1 MGKKEKKEKKEKIK
15 RFSAKKSIIDGKEVF
30 LQNSLIS
37 DTYLS
42 LAELKEK
49 CWEQM
54 LEHSF
59 SYLPYDDK
67 DSKHYSGYQ
76 LTIGS
81 HKYLVDPLFYPEI
94 HTFFLTAGR
103 IYSQYQDLDPIED
116 VPEEEKKIFFQAL
129 QNVLPN
135 LAEKEAL
142 RLSFSPNDSEY
153 NEFKIMNG
161 QFCMNLLSVLC
172 MFGAFFITVPMID
185 VIGWGMIPI
194 EIFSAAIPLAAK
206 DVWYRKNYEKA
217 TKKYQVFLE
226 QNNVSLE
233 NENNSKSD
241 ETILEDTLSQE
252 DKLMISPTVTS
263 FEEVYDFIKAL
274 PSSSQKNAFSLQLK
288 DLMDRYLSADDMI
301 EKLPT
306 ELERSQ
312 QRNKVDAVFQNQ
324 LLFLRQDVVN
334 YQHQSEENLTSIQR
348 LKNLRN
354 ELQTSSFQ
362 DDDVALTLEEVLSSD
377 EPFGTSSE
385 KVVKIGAKVPIHKK
399 K

>member
-1 MGKKEKKEKKEKIK
+1 MGKKEKKEKKEKLK
-15 RFSAKKSIIDGKEVF
+15 RFSAKKSIIDGKEIF

-42 LAELKEK
+42 LNELKEK

-67 DSKHYSGYQ
+67 DSKYLSGYQ
-76 LTIGS
+76 LMIGS
-81 HKYLVDPLFYPEI
+81 QKYLIDPLFYPEI

-116 VPEEEKKIFFQAL
+116 VPEEEKEIFFQAL

-142 RLSFSPNDSEY
+142 RLSFSPNAHEYSEV
-153 NEFKIMNG
+153 KIMNG
-161 QFCMNLLSVLC
+161 QFCMNLLAVLC
-172 MFGAFFITVPMID
+172 MFGTFLVTFPMID
-185 VIGWGMIPI
+185 VIGWGLIPI
-194 EIFSAAIPLAAK
+194 EIFSAAIPLAGK

-217 TKKYQVFLE
+217 TKKFQAFLQ
-226 QNNVSLE
+226 QNDVSVE
-233 NENNSKSD
+233 SEDNFKSD
-241 ETILEDTLSQE
+241 ETILEETLSQE
-252 DKLMISPTVTS
+252 DVMISPIVTS

-274 PSSSQKNAFSLQLK
+274 PSSSQKTQFSLQLK
-288 DLMDRYLSADDMI
+288 DLMDRYLNADDMI
-301 EKLPT
+301 DKLPT
-306 ELERSQ
+306 ELERNQ
-312 QRNKVDAVFQNQ
+312 QRNKIDAAFQNK
-324 LLFLRQDVVN
+324 LLFLRQDVMN
-334 YQHQSEENLTSIQR
+334 YQCQSEENLTSIQK
-348 LKNLRN
+348 LKKLRD
-354 ELQTSSFQ
+354 ELQTGSFQ

-377 EPFGTSSE
+377 VPLKTSSP
-385 KVVKIGAKVPIHKK
+385 KIVKIGTKK